1 MMLNAWEFDRI
12 LSEFKFTADSSL
24 MFTTGGE
31 LVASCNKKT
40 VALPGASGNI
50 PHPFY
55 VLAARDF
62 AKAIKIAVKGGCEA
76 VELIANDNFN
86 FVFNFVLH
94 GFDAKITTVVDRISS
109 VDLKFGFVQ
118 EFHSDFK
125 IEFFASLD
133 DIKGMSK
140 SVKKSPPNFTGLVAA
155 QDCLLTSDGHAAV
168 VCLKRVKLL
177 GTEQKN
183 IIHFASDLLPSLEGC
198 LPKTGEH
205 RVSIGVNNETKKA
218 RVQVN
223 GAVFF
228 SAIND
233 VSAKTILDILPLYGE
248 NRFEPEIK
256 TADFT
261 KKELLAILKRCPVKQ
276 TIYIDDGCLSWGG
289 DDDDKTVIEDARLEG
304 FEQSAFNPSYLKRA
318 INQMPAKTQ
327 KIKIEISYRMP
338 AIRFYS
344 DCDARIYVVMGIRLK

>member
-1 MMLNAWEFDRI
+1 MTLNAWEFDRV
-12 LSEFKFTADSSL
+12 LSGFKFTADSSL
-24 MFTTGGE
+24 KFTTGGE

-40 VALPGASGNI
+40 VALPVASGNI
-50 PHPFY
+50 SDAFY

-62 AKAIKIAVKGGCEA
+62 AQAIKIAVKGGCEA
-76 VELIANDNFN
+76 VELIANGEYLFD
-86 FVFNFVLH
+86 FVLH
-94 GFDAKITTVVDRISS
+94 GFDAKITTGVDRINK
-109 VDLKFGFVQ
+109 VNFKFGFAQ

-125 IEFFASLD
+125 IEFFASQD

-183 IIHFASDLLPSLEGC
+183 IIHFASDLLPSLGGC

-218 RVQVN
+218 QVRVN

-261 KKELLAILKRCPVKQ
+261 KKELLAILKRCPAKQ
-276 TIYIDDGCLSWGG
+276 RIYIDDGCFSWGG
-289 DDDDKTVIEDARLEG
+289 DADNEQKTVIEDARLQG
-304 FEQSAFNPSYLKRA
+304 FKQSAFNPSYLKRA
-318 INQMPAKTQ
+318 IDQMPAKTQ
-327 KIKIEISYRMP
+327 KIKIEISYRTS

-344 DCDARIYVVMGIRLK
+344 DCDARIYVIMGVRLK